1 MSFVLI
7 IIAMFLTFQYINY
20 QVETKDKSLQG
31 FLEYMKRKY
40 YNKNKD

>member
-7 IIAMFLTFQYINY
+7 IIAMFLTFQYMNY

-40 YNKNKD
+40 YSKNND

>member
-7 IIAMFLTFQYINY
+7 IIAMFLTFQYMNY

-40 YNKNKD
+40 YNKNSD